1 MEHAAFS
8 LDEDTVRAMK
18 ILGCPDIGEDRLTVS
33 ELLEQVQGMLSDQER
48 WIFRDY
54 LVEGLTVSEIAQ
66 QRNLHTGTVK
76 AAIRAIRQKAKKLI
90 RAKPFAWMSYL
101 IR

>member
-1 MEHAAFS
+1 MYRLQLNVRLQQKHMEHEAFS

-18 ILGCPDIGEDRLTVS
+18 ILGFPDIGEDRLTVS

-54 LVEGLTVSEIAQ
+54 LVEGLTVENQNA
-66 QRNLHTGTVK
+66 
-76 AAIRAIRQKAKKLI
+76 
-90 RAKPFAWMSYL
+90 
-101 IR
+101 